1 MSFAIITDTS
11 ANVPLDL
18 VRAENIQVL
27 AIECDMSGVEKK
39 QSYLDDAEFDSKAF
53 YDAMR
58 AGANALAICTI
69 SDQLITGEAL
79 TVEERETSFTDMI
92 ELALETA
99 LKI

>member
-39 QSYLDDAEFDSKAF
+39 QCLKLLIMKKPSLKTSVLKD
-53 YDAMR
+53 
-58 AGANALAICTI
+58 G
-69 SDQLITGEAL
+69 LITKRNFREA
-79 TVEERETSFTDMI
+79 EDFRYGFYRF
-92 ELALETA
+92 
-99 LKI
+99 